1 MINNYKAQVKMDN
14 SVKKSLVLSSDLIID
29 LIHLRVPA
37 LPQRSENID
46 LLTIHLVF
54 QNRQSITDLKYFL
67 TMTMKALIKLLLL
80 QLLFSV

>member
-1 MINNYKAQVKMDN
+1 MDN

-46 LLTIHLVF
+46 LFTIHLVF

-67 TMTMKALIKLLLL
+67 TMKALIKLLLL